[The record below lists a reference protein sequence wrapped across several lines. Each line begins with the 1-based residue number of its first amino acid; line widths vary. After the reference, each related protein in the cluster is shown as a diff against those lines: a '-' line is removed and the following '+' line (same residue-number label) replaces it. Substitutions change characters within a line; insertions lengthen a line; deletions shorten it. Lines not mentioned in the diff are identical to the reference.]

1 MARKGFNKY
10 GAKKA
15 TLGGIKFDSKKEMQ
29 RYTELQLLQRG
40 GEISYLER
48 QVKLDLVGR
57 DGPLLTRTG
66 RKMRITVDFRYT
78 DNRTGLTV
86 WEDAKGY
93 PTRDY
98 EVRRSVAAA
107 MGVDVTEV

>member
-15 TLGGIKFDSKKEMQ
+15 TLGGIKFDSKKEMR
-29 RYTELQLLQRG
+29 RYTELQLLERG
-40 GEISYLER
+40 GEISNLER
-48 QVKLDLVGR
+48 QVKLDLEGR

-66 RKMRITVDFRYT
+66 RKMKITVDFRYT
-78 DNRTGLTV
+78 DNKTGLTV

-93 PTRDY
+93 ATRDY